1 MMLCRTYFAG
11 LMVFVSLYW
20 DGKIIQLSGLG
31 VAYDPPRAKSFIIL
45 NEKISYYQLVSMICE
60 KIGIEL
66 DAHTID
72 LTWRHHVVF
81 SGVVNYIATPVDANL
96 LEYMFA
102 ENPRQ
107 IELFIEYTPVTT
119 ALQFEPPITHH
130 DVGTSRR
137 DGYPSFDVGISRRDD
152 EYHSFEFNT
161 SEREVDEPL
170 DVPNMT
176 CDGSDGSDNCDGSDG
191 SDNCDGSDGSDNG
204 DGADGSDNCDGVDNV
219 DGADGSDC
227 DGSDGSQ
234 PSDLDYSA
242 ESCED
247 PTDDE
252 SLDMMVE
259 NYVQPSVRGEQ
270 SVPDYVPE
278 GLPFFDHY
286 HVKAADVTFQKT
298 MDWLTKICG
307 IGMRIIRDI

>member
-1 MMLCRTYFAG
+1 MLNSQSFLCSRVCLRFGTVEHPMRSILSRKLHSIGWA
-11 LMVFVSLYW
+11 VIRNDVS
-20 DGKIIQLSGLG
+20 
-31 VAYDPPRAKSFIIL
+31 
-45 NEKISYYQLVSMICE
+45 
-60 KIGIEL
+60 
-66 DAHTID
+66 
-72 LTWRHHVVF
+72 
-81 SGVVNYIATPVDANL
+81 TPVDTNL

-137 DGYPSFDVGISRRDD
+137 DGYPSFDVGTSRRDD

-161 SEREVDEPL
+161 SGREVDEPL

-176 CDGSDGSDNCDGSDG
+176 CDGSDGSDNCDGSD
-191 SDNCDGSDGSDNG
+191 
-204 DGADGSDNCDGVDNV
+204 DNV

-234 PSDLDYSA
+234 PSDLDHST

-278 GLPFFDHY
+278 GLPFFRSLPCEGSRVIEERRYWTARRELEKVSPEALRYLETTIDRSQWTMAHDEFRRWEVRVEALIY
-286 HVKAADVTFQKT
+286 MLWITVKRDAHVESGRPGECLA
-298 MDWLTKICG
+298 LTL
-307 IGMRIIRDI
+307 